1 MIQQAITRDNYHRS
15 KSAVSRSELVDL
27 MQSPRVFEA
36 KHINGSW
43 EEEDSSALVIG
54 SIVHEILLLNHDRR
68 LRRPE
73 QFADYRTKAA
83 QEWKREAIAAGYV
96 TLTDTEYRQV
106 EFALRSLRKGLAQ
119 IGNPHQHPDAIIETP
134 IVWEHVTDDG
144 ETILCRCMPD
154 ILIPLVDRY
163 LGFDIKTI
171 LHCTPDE
178 IRKSSREHRY
188 DIQKVHY
195 WEGIES
201 LGMPCDSFTFI
212 YGEKSQPVR
221 PAATQ
226 TIGPER
232 TAEAIIERREALKE
246 LSRRMAMHEKGDP
259 LAWADPWESDVIVS
273 EFNPKWI

>member
-1 MIQQAITRDNYHRS
+1 MIQQTITRDNYHRS

-43 EEEDSSALVIG
+43 VDDDSSALDIG
-54 SIVHEILLLNHDRR
+54 TIVHDIVLLGKDRR
-68 LRRPE
+68 LTRPAE
-73 QFADYRTKAA
+73 FKDYRTKAA
-83 QEWKREAIAAGYV
+83 QQWRDEAIEAGYF
-96 TLTDTEYRQV
+96 TLSDTENRQV
-106 EFALRSLRKGLAQ
+106 EFALQSLRKGLTQ
-119 IGNPHQHPDAIIETP
+119 IGNPHLHKDAIIETP
-134 IVWEHVTDDG
+134 IVWEHITDDG

-154 ILIPLVDRY
+154 ILIPLSDRY
-163 LGFDIKTI
+163 IAFDLKTI

-178 IRKSSREHRY
+178 IRKSSRERRY

-201 LGMPCDSFTFI
+201 LGKPCDSFTFI

-226 TIGPER
+226 TIGPGR
-232 TAEAIIERREALKE
+232 TAEAIFERKEALKE